1 VAAKYG
7 GRSSISKDD
16 VPRYGGRTSSSKD
29 DLVPRYSGRSSLT
42 KDDLSKYRPT
52 SRTTSREDLSL
63 SSGSQKYINSRFL
76 PKNSVE
82 KSYTAYSRPSSIRSH
97 EALRKNRELLNA
109 LHVQQE
115 QERASRPTSRCSSV
129 APDDHGGKTP
139 LPTQKESAME
149 METVNTVTRST
160 SPGATASNIAR
171 ARRSEIAKI
180 VEKKITRPK
189 NRIGVEKEVQSDRVD
204 DAKNSRVSGASRT
217 SATPWSS
224 FLDMKFSSPNDKQKK
239 KGDSSPKSISRNS
252 SNKSLSQEKKSPPK
266 TKISPP
272 KQNLPPQI
280 PKSDSSKST
289 SLHSINATN
298 KDFRK
303 SVLNMSTE
311 GGGKKK
317 VGRRSN
323 SASSAESETE
333 VQASEATDVSENLAS
348 CPSYHKSHSSG
359 SKLPQLQKVSS
370 KASLQRSRRS
380 PSSDAST
387 SSSSTSEE
395 EKKSDVKVTSSR
407 TSIAV
412 SSADELSTDKSPKP
426 PPSPR
431 LKSEAEAKSFL
442 MRALAPVTNFFKTAK
457 YQGLYLYF
465 IVSNGFANNV
475 FLTDSNEKVSWMED
489 TISESAPSEKPKSD
503 QRPGKLFKK
512 VESGERAWWLDDTT
526 ASSSLPRDSEKTG
539 IARPKTLLRHVESG
553 ELAWWLDKNAEIPE
567 GVQVY
572 PDESKMKIFRLDSS
586 ESSDPS
592 KNIMDPEYQ
601 ERHKIRH
608 IDSGERSWWLN
619 SAENIPEMV
628 QARES
633 KTEQPKFAIRHQE
646 SGEKAWWLKS
656 NSHSEEFDATQA
668 LWVTGLVPKGW
679 KCPKRDKKGD

>member
-1 VAAKYG
+1 
-7 GRSSISKDD
+7 
-16 VPRYGGRTSSSKD
+16 
-29 DLVPRYSGRSSLT
+29 
-42 KDDLSKYRPT
+42 
-52 SRTTSREDLSL
+52 
-63 SSGSQKYINSRFL
+63 
-76 PKNSVE
+76 
-82 KSYTAYSRPSSIRSH
+82 
-97 EALRKNRELLNA
+97 
-109 LHVQQE
+109 
-115 QERASRPTSRCSSV
+115 
-129 APDDHGGKTP
+129 
-139 LPTQKESAME
+139 
-149 METVNTVTRST
+149 
-160 SPGATASNIAR
+160 
-171 ARRSEIAKI
+171 
-180 VEKKITRPK
+180 
-189 NRIGVEKEVQSDRVD
+189 
-204 DAKNSRVSGASRT
+204 
-217 SATPWSS
+217 
-224 FLDMKFSSPNDKQKK
+224 
-239 KGDSSPKSISRNS
+239 
-252 SNKSLSQEKKSPPK
+252 
-266 TKISPP
+266 
-272 KQNLPPQI
+272 
-280 PKSDSSKST
+280 
-289 SLHSINATN
+289 
-298 KDFRK
+298 
-303 SVLNMSTE
+303 VLNMSTE

-465 IVSNGFANNV
+465 IVSSPFANNV
-475 FLTDSNEKVSWMED
+475 FLTDSNEKVSWMEG

-526 ASSSLPRDSEKTG
+526 ASSSLPRDSEKSG
-539 IARPKTLLRHVESG
+539 PPRPKTLLRHVESG

-668 LWVTGLVPKGW
+668 PLGDRASPEGVEMPKEGQEGRLSPYDNVPVQNRGGSKGRKPSNLFISRHTNIDEILGGCGQMW
-679 KCPKRDKKGD
+679 SPLMDRIFEYRDGKGGEDKCMEIEAGQVRIHDSTAQRGVIQPARM